1 MTEWQPPTLHTYAGI
16 TFYLSV
22 IAVVAL
28 LARRSHMVSWAALVP
43 LGVFFVLAVDAQR
56 AIPWWAFAVPPILAG
71 VLRDSARVRVEDD
84 RRSLVSTAF
93 AILLVGLALFF
104 APWWRSTPPAGGDPG
119 LLTAAPPGITRA
131 LAGIVQPGDRIFD
144 AQSWGSWLE
153 FQYRQEHVAV
163 DSRIELFPEHVWD
176 RYLDVS
182 EGRANWHQ
190 VLDDWNV
197 DIVVASENQQ
207 GKLLPFIRKDPTWR
221 IAYQDDVGA
230 IFTRAS

>member
-1 MTEWQPPTLHTYAGI
+1 IA
-16 TFYLSV
+16 FYLSV

-56 AIPWWAFAVPPILAG
+56 AIPWWALAVPPILAG

-119 LLTAAPPGITRA
+119 LLTAAPPRITRALAGIGAPRITRA

-163 DSRIELFPEHVWD
+163 DSRIELFPEH
-176 RYLDVS
+176 
-182 EGRANWHQ
+182 
-190 VLDDWNV
+190 
-197 DIVVASENQQ
+197 
-207 GKLLPFIRKDPTWR
+207 
-221 IAYQDDVGA
+221 
-230 IFTRAS
+230 